1 MRYGFRALSCDFLM
15 IFERCRDG
23 GYANAIYPK
32 VIHQSLKRRN
42 FVYTHNSRFV
52 QCVSP
57 RVMIGWVQNI

>member
-1 MRYGFRALSCDFLM
+1 MGYAFRVFARDFLM

-32 VIHQSLKRRN
+32 VIYQSLKQPN
-42 FVYTHNSRFV
+42 FVHTHDGRFV

-57 RVMIGWVQNI
+57 KLDPI